1 MYRFLE
7 NELDE
12 HCIPQELKIVAK
24 EFEIK
29 RILQFAKY
37 IIMNHEF
44 IDELYL

>member
-29 RILQFAKY
+29 RILQF